1 MAVFIN
7 MDVGVKVRGWDAP
20 PLFEIKIITQV

>member
-20 PLFEIKIITQV
+20 PFCLGDILGHS